1 MLKGNTKMASKKIA
15 SKTPGLRYKFHPS
28 RRHGIN
34 FDKYFSIRYRI
45 DGRLK
50 EEGLGWSSEGWTEKK
65 AGAALFPWQ
74 REKPF
79 LTRCGNTRRRPIRF
93 RC

>member
-1 MLKGNTKMASKKIA
+1 MLIGNTKMASKKIA
-15 SKTPGLRYKFHPS
+15 SKTPGVRYKFHLS

-65 AGAALFPWQ
+65 AAPLSFPG
-74 REKPF
+74 RGRSPS
-79 LTRCGNTRRRPIRF
+79 
-93 RC
+93 